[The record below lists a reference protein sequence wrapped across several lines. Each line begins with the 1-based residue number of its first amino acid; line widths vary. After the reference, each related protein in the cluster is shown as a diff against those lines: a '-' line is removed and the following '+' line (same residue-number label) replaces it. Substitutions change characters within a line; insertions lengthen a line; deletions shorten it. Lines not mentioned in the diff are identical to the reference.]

1 MDENGGVY
9 VVWSDFK
16 SEDWDIYLS
25 LFNDK
30 GATFKTNILVND
42 DPGTPAQEEP
52 AMYLSAD
59 GKHLGLTWTDKR
71 DGNSNIY
78 FNRNSFFDEDNTL
91 ASYLDNTVGGT
102 VEVSGSSD
110 ISGAEVAVPSNFMD
124 VPATVSI
131 TKVESVPP
139 RENDAQISKA
149 IDFGPSGITFKK
161 AATIKIPYSS
171 AERRRWWRVLYSHS
185 CVWLL

>member
-1 MDENGGVY
+1 LAVPPVVGTTDAYICCAWENAFGGDTDIFFDRSLDGSSWGVDVQVNDDSTPAQAQKEPETGVDENGSVY

-16 SEDWDIYLS
+16 YGDWDIYLS
-25 LFNDK
+25 LSNDK

-78 FNRNSFFDEDNTL
+78 FNRNSFFDEDNTQ
-91 ASYLDNTVGGT
+91 ASYLDNSVGGT
-102 VEVSGSSD
+102 VEVSGSSE
-110 ISGAEVAVPSNFMD
+110 ISGAEVA
-124 VPATVSI
+124 
-131 TKVESVPP
+131 
-139 RENDAQISKA
+139 
-149 IDFGPSGITFKK
+149 
-161 AATIKIPYSS
+161 
-171 AERRRWWRVLYSHS
+171 ERDHV
-185 CVWLL
+185 